1 MFVYRIKGI
10 KNIKNISLQRVIYK
24 LYIRIANDCNSP
36 FFFKLIVD
44 LWQQVS
50 SIIIQRSERTAKL
63 QSTSNTLKK
72 YVVVDKL
79 SMA

>member
-36 FFFKLIVD
+36 FFKLIVD

>member
-1 MFVYRIKGI
+1 MT
-10 KNIKNISLQRVIYK
+10 VI
-24 LYIRIANDCNSP
+24 LL
-36 FFFKLIVD
+36 FFKLIVD

>member
-1 MFVYRIKGI
+1 MFVYRIKWN
-10 KNIKNISLQRVIYK
+10 KNIKNISLQKVIYK

-36 FFFKLIVD
+36 FFKLIVD

-63 QSTSNTLKK
+63 QSTSNTLRK